1 MDSPVTFNF
10 LSGLSSHYLN
20 SEAATFMSEA
30 KCTKVRK
37 VGGDLK
43 ALSDVLCSYDLRQLF
58 RQVRQWV
65 SWVCVVYFAGP

>member
-37 VGGDLK
+37 VGGD
-43 ALSDVLCSYDLRQLF
+43 VLCSYDLRQLF